1 MMVYEVDNNGLKSI
15 RTWSTKYSLTL
26 KAKYSLASQT
36 NRVRI
41 PERCSAHLLLAL
53 AAAMLKERGV
63 SPMIPKF
70 SGRYDLTTL
79 ISPQQ

>member
-1 MMVYEVDNNGLKSI
+1 MMVYEVDNNGLKII

-41 PERCSAHLLLAL
+41 PERYSAHLLLAL
-53 AAAMLKERGV
+53 AAAKERGA

-79 ISPQQ
+79 FSP